1 LRVLRRTSKINIIV
15 LIYIP
20 EIFYR
25 RGLVRSLYC
34 LMSKDIPEVTIRYT
48 LRGCF
53 DVTLKEVTIG
63 CKIAFVTVSIF

>member
-1 LRVLRRTSKINIIV
+1 
-15 LIYIP
+15 
-20 EIFYR
+20 
-25 RGLVRSLYC
+25 
-34 LMSKDIPEVTIRYT
+34 MSKDIPEVTIRYT